1 MSALRPMTEAE
12 YTHLMSYMWEDYA
25 QERARNFRTPVADER
40 ADAERQRTQLLQDG
54 LNTPGHHFWTVVD
67 DAGTVVGSLWVFI
80 DEPKKRAFIYDIEI
94 DAAQRG
100 KGYGRRTLELLEES
114 LRPQGVTRIAL
125 NVFGDNA
132 VAHALYRKVGYYT
145 VATYMQKEI

>member
-1 MSALRPMTEAE
+1 M
-12 YTHLMSYMWEDYA
+12 
-25 QERARNFRTPVADER
+25 
-40 ADAERQRTQLLQDG
+40 
-54 LNTPGHHFWTVVD
+54 VD
-67 DAGTVVGSLWVFI
+67 DSGAAVGSLWVFV
-80 DEPKKRAFIYDIEI
+80 DEPKKRAFIYNIEI

-100 KGYGRRTLELLEES
+100 KGYGRRALELLEET

-132 VAHALYRKVGYYT
+132 IAQALYRKIGYYT

>member
-25 QERARNFRTPVADER
+25 QERARNFRTPIEDER
-40 ADAERQRTQLLQDG
+40 ADAERQRPQLLPDG
-54 LNTPGHHFWTVVD
+54 PNTPGHRFWTVVD
-67 DAGTVVGSLWVFI
+67 DSGAAVGSLWVFV
-80 DEPKKRAFIYDIEI
+80 DEPKKRAFIYNIVI

-100 KGYGRRTLELLEES
+100 RGYGRRTLELLEET

-132 VAHALYRKVGYYT
+132 VAQALYRKIGYYT

>member
-25 QERARNFRTPVADER
+25 QERTRNFRTPIEDER
-40 ADAERQRTQLLQDG
+40 AVAERQRTQLLQDG
-54 LNTPGHHFWTVVD
+54 PNTPGHRFWTVVD
-67 DAGTVVGSLWVFI
+67 DSGAAVGSLWVFV
-80 DEPKKRAFIYDIEI
+80 DEPQKRAFIYNIEI

-100 KGYGRRTLELLEES
+100 RGYGRRALELLEAM

-132 VAHALYRKVGYYT
+132 VAFGLYQNVGYYT
-145 VATYMQKEI
+145 VATEMQKDI